1 MQIGAKGMGAATP
14 WRRTSSTPTR
24 LGMRSCLSKT
34 SPVSTRH
41 RLPTRSATAL
51 RTRSRCRRDG
61 VLLLGADGWAPH
73 HRPLYAVRHRRP
85 RRRRI
90 VRGDFIEPV
99 DPVHG
104 EHASLLIDGE
114 LVVLGRVDLFAVKQ
128 PDNEHDAVISS
139 ERSLA
144 RPYGRLGVGFDPLW
158 GGGVNGAETLHDNQ
172 SRARPRRQR
181 SPRGLAAR
189 TGLGSGIAGAHLL
202 FA

>member
-1 MQIGAKGMGAATP
+1 
-14 WRRTSSTPTR
+14 
-24 LGMRSCLSKT
+24 
-34 SPVSTRH
+34 
-41 RLPTRSATAL
+41 
-51 RTRSRCRRDG
+51 
-61 VLLLGADGWAPH
+61 
-73 HRPLYAVRHRRP
+73 
-85 RRRRI
+85 

-128 PDNEHDAVISS
+128 PDNEHDAVLSS

-144 RPYGRLGVGFDPLW
+144 RPYGRLGVGFDPLL

-172 SRARPRRQR
+172 SRARPRRHR

-189 TGLGSGIAGAHLL
+189 TGLGSGIAGAQTRCSRPAAVKVTAAKKWVGQRLGRQVRALPTGAPRL
-202 FA
+202 FIG